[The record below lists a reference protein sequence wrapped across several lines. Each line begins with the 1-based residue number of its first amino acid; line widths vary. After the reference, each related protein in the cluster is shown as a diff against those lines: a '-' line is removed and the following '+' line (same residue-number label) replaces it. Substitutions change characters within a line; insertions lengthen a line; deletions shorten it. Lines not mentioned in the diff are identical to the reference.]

1 MILSL
6 FVTLGTAHHAA
17 ARSRHHRAPARGPA
31 KASAKVSR
39 MAAEIPVSL
48 KRVTS
53 QDLPIEA
60 IMEEEASDVE
70 VCTDF
75 ICNRLREEI
84 LKEASKCRELA
95 SFKRRRMRVRRSFAA
110 NSCKLF
116 HDNNYKLSKGKC
128 SAAVR
133 GACERSGIDARYLN
147 VNAYDLHKHS
157 LMEKAGFVNL
167 RWKYNE
173 LTAPLGS
180 TLVYLGGVGH
190 RYGHVEIRVNPSLYC
205 SDHCTNHA
213 VTAVSQATRAR
224 YKLGR
229 GLPAVHQQH
238 PDGLAAHPDAG
249 PQLTLTADRGTW

>member
-1 MILSL
+1 MLNSILPPRAL
-6 FVTLGTAHHAA
+6 LTFALLTLIAGGEMAA
-17 ARSRHHRAPARGPA
+17 ARRRHPPKGRAPARVRA
-31 KASAKVSR
+31 VMNS
-39 MAAEIPVSL
+39 IPDSL
-48 KRVTS
+48 ARN
-53 QDLPIEA
+53 QELPIEA

-95 SFKRRRMRVRRSFAA
+95 SFKRRRMRVRRSGAA

-116 HDNNYKLSKGKC
+116 QANNYKLSKGKC

-147 VNAYDLHKHS
+147 VNAYDLHKRS

-205 SDHCTNHA
+205 SDYCTNHA

-224 YKLGR
+224 YKLVGVY
-229 GLPAVHQQH
+229 LPFTSSIQM
-238 PDGLAAHPDAG
+238 AAAPAG
-249 PQLTLTADRGTW
+249 VVPSRN

>member
-1 MILSL
+1 MQIDRLAPRVL
-6 FVTLGTAHHAA
+6 FNLVALTLFLGGEMAVARRPHAA
-17 ARSRHHRAPARGPA
+17 KRRPRARVLAMVNSIPEALVA
-31 KASAKVSR
+31 KQ
-39 MAAEIPVSL
+39 E
-48 KRVTS
+48 
-53 QDLPIEA
+53 LPIEA

-75 ICNRLREEI
+75 ICTRLREEI
-84 LKEASKCRELA
+84 LIEASKCRQIA
-95 SFKRRRMRVRRSFAA
+95 DFKRRRLRARRSLAA

-133 GACERSGIDARYLN
+133 SACERSGVDARYLN
-147 VNAYDLHKHS
+147 VNAYDLHKRS

-205 SDHCTNHA
+205 SDYCTNHA

-224 YKLGR
+224 YKLVGVY
-229 GLPAVHQQH
+229 LPFTSSIQMAAAPLNAV
-238 PDGLAAHPDAG
+238 PS
-249 PQLTLTADRGTW
+249 RN